1 MYNVDKIKKNY
12 VVGVNFFSQISVIQ
26 LRLLLR
32 WWWWWWFLLLLLLLS
47 FLLFIIILIFIIIIL
62 ILLLLLLLLFLL
74 LLLLLL
80 LSTLISFACNAKALQ
95 YTMSLFFFSFF
106 LYWVFGRT
114 DKSCLCIFPLFLL
127 LVHVANI
134 RLIKMIYIVCFQAI
148 SFGQRLTVRSI

>member
-62 ILLLLLLLLFLL
+62 ILLL

-134 RLIKMIYIVCFQAI
+134 RLIKMIYIVCFQTI
-148 SFGQRLTVRSI
+148 SFRQRLTVRSI

>member
-62 ILLLLLLLLFLL
+62 I
-74 LLLLLL
+74 LL